1 MEIIKYPEWIDEC
14 GEYIGA
20 LRQMSCYHMTINNP
34 EYDRKHLNNSRN
46 QLGLKGE
53 LIYALYLERRNQEYK
68 MPRLW
73 GNNPATQYDFQVKG
87 IDIDVK
93 TTELKKLQD
102 GTEKRILAVN
112 RKEHENKNKG
122 IQWYAFII
130 LTKKLTA
137 ELYYKSHGEVS
148 SWGFQKYGF
157 TDAYIKNL

>member
-1 MEIIKYPEWIDEC
+1 MEIINYPAWIDEC

-53 LIYALYLERRNQEYK
+53 LIFALYLERKKMQYK

-73 GNNPATQYDFQVKG
+73 GNNPATQYDFQIKG
-87 IDIDVK
+87 VNVDVK
-93 TTELKKLQD
+93 T
-102 GTEKRILAVN
+102 TEKRILAVN
-112 RKEHENKNKG
+112 KKEHENKNKG
-122 IQWYAFII
+122 IQWYAFIVLI
-130 LTKKLTA
+130 GNLTA
-137 ELYYKSHGEVS
+137 ELYYKSHEEVT

-157 TDAYIKNL
+157 TDAYIKNIE